1 MLVCPI
7 IHGNKFDLLIKLSVV
22 DRKMTSKRDPHQI
35 RRIHENV
42 NLA

>member
-22 DRKMTSKRDPHQI
+22 NRKMTSMLGTI
-35 RRIHENV
+35 IWAV
-42 NLA
+42 GYFLSSL